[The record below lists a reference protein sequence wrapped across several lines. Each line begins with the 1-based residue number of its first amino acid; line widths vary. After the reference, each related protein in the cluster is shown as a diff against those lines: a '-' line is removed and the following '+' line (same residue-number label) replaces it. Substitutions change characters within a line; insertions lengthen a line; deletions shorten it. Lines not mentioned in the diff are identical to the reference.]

1 MLLIVR
7 DKMKIDF
14 VGNRIHLI
22 HPDDNPVS
30 NSENTAVPLS
40 DHPVILPHR
49 KYNNRPGEFLREHN
63 LCGIFQLYEKSG
75 ADHTADDPSNVSP
88 TKRLIYAARSF
99 FFHGSFRVHSDSF
112 SNGRY
117 LRGFFHQLFQP
128 AVPPVR
134 QRA

>member
-40 DHPVILPHR
+40 DHPVILLIE
-49 KYNNRPGEFLREHN
+49 NIIIVQESF
-63 LCGIFQLYEKSG
+63 CG
-75 ADHTADDPSNVSP
+75 
-88 TKRLIYAARSF
+88 AAM
-99 FFHGSFRVHSDSF
+99 
-112 SNGRY
+112 N
-117 LRGFFHQLFQP
+117 
-128 AVPPVR
+128 
-134 QRA
+134 